1 MYTLNDFEM
10 IHKKSKYT
18 LSSEQKKI
26 IHQLCKSLGV
36 ESTFSVMIQEKKT
49 LQDCIRELNKLT
61 DETKDTRIPIILD
74 IVKMNEPDLTGFAET
89 LLSIICKN
97 SFFVKTYAELFFQ
110 LRLNWPIFG
119 TGFLRMHAD
128 YVLSFENIETCDP
141 EQYND
146 YCALKK
152 KNDERRAFSLFL
164 VHLDYLDVCTK
175 TIQCIVDNI
184 EKLIYLDKKECMN
197 ELVENLFMFR
207 KCASF
212 PTEKITQFSK
222 LKPTVGLNYKILFRF
237 MDILK

>member
-1 MYTLNDFEM
+1 MYTLNDFEI
-10 IHKKSKYT
+10 IHKRSKYT

-61 DETKDTRIPIILD
+61 DDTKDTRIPIILD
-74 IVKMNEPDLTGFAET
+74 IVKMNESDLNGFAET
-89 LLSIICKN
+89 LLSIMCKN
-97 SFFVKTYAELFFQ
+97 SFFVKTYAELFFR

-119 TGFLRMHAD
+119 IVFLRMHSE

-141 EQYND
+141 EQYDD

-184 EKLIYLDKKECMN
+184 EKLIYVDKKECMN